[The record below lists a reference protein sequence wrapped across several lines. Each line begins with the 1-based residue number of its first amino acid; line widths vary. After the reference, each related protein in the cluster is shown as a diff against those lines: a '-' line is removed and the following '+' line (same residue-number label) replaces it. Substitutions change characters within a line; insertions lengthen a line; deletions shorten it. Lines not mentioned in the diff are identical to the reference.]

1 MPRENIYSQLE
12 PEGPWQGESVSD
24 TETRILRRI
33 ITEILPAIIPW
44 AENKDSL
51 TQMALKE
58 TLKDKSNFSRAEQQ
72 DWTNI
77 LEEFLKLNVEVVI
90 LSSPIEFEGLLR
102 PSHIKGSWKKNPL
115 VSRQKELVES
125 KSIEDTI
132 VIGWHRSHGAIASI
146 ITEGQNIDLKKITS
160 SWFPQLHRSL
170 QWKLEKEISPIN
182 EDLYLKIW
190 SWDRKNFIFEE
201 K

>member
-102 PSHIKGSWKKNPL
+102 PSHMKGSWKKNPL

>member
-12 PEGPWQGESVSD
+12 PEGPWQGESISD

-72 DWTNI
+72 DWKNI

-190 SWDRKNFIFEE
+190 SWDRKNFIFE
-201 K
+201 